1 MKDIIQH
8 PTYGEIIYTESFWT
22 GKKSLTFNG
31 IEAQKISKKTYRI
44 GEKTVE
50 LKGNLNMGVKIIIDG
65 ETIVVSPTPKWY
77 ETALA
82 ILPIVFALTWGNSIT
97 LCQIFPVMG
106 GAIGGLLGAFF
117 SMLSLSFMK
126 KEKKAFV
133 KVIVGVAFFAVSVFA
148 GNALAVAFLQA
159 LT

>member
-1 MKDIIQH
+1 MVETVQH
-8 PTYGEIIYTESFWT
+8 PIYGEIAYKESFWT
-22 GKKSLTFNG
+22 GKKNLTFNG

-65 ETIVVSPTPKWY
+65 ETIEVSPTPKWY

-133 KVIVGVAFFAVSVFA
+133 KIIVGVAFFAVSVFA

>member
-1 MKDIIQH
+1 MIETTQH
-8 PTYGEIIYTESFWT
+8 PIYGEISYTESFWT
-22 GKKSLTFNG
+22 GKKSLKFNG
-31 IEAQKISKKTYRI
+31 VEAQKLSKKTFKI
-44 GEKTVE
+44 GEKHVE
-50 LKGNLNMGVKIIIDG
+50 LKGNYTLGVKLLIDG

-82 ILPIVFALTWGNSIT
+82 ILPIVFALTWGNSIA

-126 KEKKAFV
+126 KEKRVLV
-133 KVIVGVAFFAVSVFA
+133 KIVIGLALFAASILVG
-148 GNALAVAFLQA
+148 NRIAVAFILA
-159 LT
+159 LS